1 MTRHFYWREATTFF
15 HVELNPVETSWLIA
29 EGIAEVKPTPV
40 AGIVDVVVGNVCGMV
55 SVGDLQISI
64 APKLPVNSIIWMMLY
79 ARTGMRWR
87 PENSTL
93 GSSDLIEG
101 LAEVYSSMLDD
112 ASRTGLLRGYQTVKN
127 TDFTLRGRIRMAD
140 QLSRHHGQLIPL
152 EIEHDDYNHNIP
164 ENRILRSAI
173 DVMLEVL
180 TQNQHQSTAVRK
192 LQHLRGLF
200 IDVEPLTPDTLR
212 PSWQPDRLNERF
224 IPAITLA
231 ESILEH
237 TGIQVHAGEL
247 GARGILLKMWEVFEE
262 FVASALRREAPGLT
276 THTQYKMHLD
286 TESDYPIYP
295 DLVLTDGGA
304 VVAVMDTKYKVGAP
318 KSQDLY
324 QALSYAV
331 TLGLNEATLIY
342 PQARP
347 TQLINVNR
355 SEISIRI
362 TGIDLSREPDVILQ
376 SVRELAPPTTP

>member
-1 MTRHFYWREATTFF
+1 MEA
-15 HVELNPVETSWLIA
+15 SWLIT
-29 EGIAEVKPTPV
+29 ERIAEVRPTTV
-40 AGIVDVVVGNVCGMV
+40 AGIVDVVVGNVCGVV
-55 SVGDLQISI
+55 SVGDLRISI

-79 ARTGMRWR
+79 ARTGMVWR
-87 PENSTL
+87 PETSAL

-101 LAEVYSSMLDD
+101 LAEVYALMLGD
-112 ASRTGLLRGYQTVKN
+112 ATRTGLLRGYQTVEN

-180 TQNQHQSTAVRK
+180 TWDQHQSTAIRK
-192 LQHLRGLF
+192 LQNLRALF
-200 IDVEPLTPDTLR
+200 VNVEPLTPGTLR
-212 PSWQPDRLNERF
+212 PLWQPGRLNERF
-224 IPAITLA
+224 IPVITLA
-231 ESILEH
+231 EFILEH

-247 GARGILLKMWEVFEE
+247 GAQGIILKMWEVFED
-262 FVASALRREAPGLT
+262 FVASALRREAPGFT
-276 THTQYKMHLD
+276 THTQYKIHLD

-331 TLGLNEATLIY
+331 TLGLTEATLIY

-347 TQLINVNR
+347 IQRINVNR
-355 SEISIRI
+355 SGISIRI
-362 TGIDLSREPDVILQ
+362 MGIDLSREPDAILQ
-376 SVRELAPPTTP
+376 SVRELARPTAP